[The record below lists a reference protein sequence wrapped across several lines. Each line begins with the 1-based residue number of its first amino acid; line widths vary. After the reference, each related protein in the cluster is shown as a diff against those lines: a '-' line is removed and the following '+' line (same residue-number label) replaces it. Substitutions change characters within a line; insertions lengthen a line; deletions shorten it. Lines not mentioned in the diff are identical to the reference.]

1 MTRLLDRGEAL
12 AAAPAIRWGDR
23 RRLAEKR
30 ARAIEY
36 SRGPNK
42 KRRLY
47 RGLISAAPAS
57 RAELPGM
64 AKQPGA
70 IAETAVA
77 RWRAEVTII
86 CR

>member
-30 ARAIEY
+30 ARDRIQPRAEQ
-36 SRGPNK
+36 K
-42 KRRLY
+42 
-47 RGLISAAPAS
+47 APALPRPDQRCPGS

-77 RWRAEVTII
+77 RWRAE
-86 CR
+86 